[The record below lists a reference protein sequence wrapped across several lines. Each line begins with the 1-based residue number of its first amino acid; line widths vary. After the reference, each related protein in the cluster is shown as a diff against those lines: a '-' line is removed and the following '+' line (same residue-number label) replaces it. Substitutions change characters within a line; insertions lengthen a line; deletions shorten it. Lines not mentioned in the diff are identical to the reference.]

1 MPALTPMFGTGIYPS
16 ARNWRAELDLAAYAD
31 EAGLDFI
38 SVQDHP
44 YNPTFLDTWTLL
56 TVIGARTQQVRLM
69 TNVLN
74 LPLRP
79 PAMLAKAAATLDIL
93 TGGRVELGI
102 GAGAFSE
109 GVVGYGGPKREA
121 GVAVDA
127 LEEAIQVMQALWR
140 QPVQGEQGQSVF
152 FNGTYYTLE
161 GAQPGPAPASPI
173 RIWVGA
179 LKPRL
184 LRLTG
189 RQAGGLIIS
198 SPFVPPGEVN
208 RLNSYIDEGA
218 LQAGRDPSEVRRGYN
233 IAGAILTEGSM
244 ALRPNRPGVLIGPA
258 STWVR
263 ELTRYYHDLRLD
275 TFNFSP
281 TGDDTSK
288 QVRIFAEE
296 VAPAVRESLGR

>member
-1 MPALTPMFGTGIYPS
+1 MFGTGLYPS
-16 ARNWRAELDLAAYAD
+16 ARNWQTELDLADYAD
-31 EAGLDFI
+31 SVGLDFI
-38 SVQDHP
+38 SIQDHP

-56 TVIGARTQQVRLM
+56 SVIGARTQRVRLL
-69 TNVLN
+69 TDVLN

-102 GAGAFSE
+102 GAGAFWE
-109 GVVGYGGPKREA
+109 GVVGYGGPKREPS
-121 GVAVDA
+121 GAVDA
-127 LEEAIQVMQALWR
+127 LAEAIQVMQALWQ
-140 QPVQGEQGQSVF
+140 QPGQGQSVF
-152 FNGTYYTLE
+152 FPGTYYTLE
-161 GAQPGPAPASPI
+161 GAQPGPVPAHPI

-189 RQAGGLIIS
+189 RLAGGLIIS
-198 SPFVPPGEVN
+198 SPYVPPEEVN
-208 RLNSYIDEGA
+208 ALNVYIDEGA
-218 LQAGRDPSEVRRGYN
+218 MQAGREPSEVRRGYN
-233 IAGAILTEGSM
+233 IAGAILTEGGMS
-244 ALRPNRPGVLIGPA
+244 LRPNRPGVLIGPA

-281 TGDDTSK
+281 TGDDTRT

-296 VAPAVRESLGR
+296 VVPAVREALGS